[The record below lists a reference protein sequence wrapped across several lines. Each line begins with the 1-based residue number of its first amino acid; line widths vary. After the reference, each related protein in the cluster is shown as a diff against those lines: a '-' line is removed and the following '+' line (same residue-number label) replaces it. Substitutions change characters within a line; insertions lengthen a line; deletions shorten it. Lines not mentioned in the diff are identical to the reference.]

1 MATKKG
7 RDNFIEL
14 VDKCKLRDMTTT
26 NMVRKFSK
34 RARGYMVA
42 YHALESDEMKDNDQP
57 TEFSHQ
63 MIEKMKKL

>member
-14 VDKCKLRDMTTT
+14 VDKCKLRDTTTT

-34 RARGYMVA
+34 RARGYVA
-42 YHALESDEMKDNDQP
+42 AYKALESDEMKENDKP
-57 TEFSHQ
+57 AEISHR